1 MKCCEKYAAALS
13 AFADGELNGPER
25 EELLAHIEHCD
36 ACREY
41 LSELM
46 VLRAVFEEMPEL
58 QAPQGF
64 AEKVLDRMHEEE
76 RAGHRHRRAI
86 PRVLAA
92 CAALVVIS
100 AAALRFALPGMGAK
114 NDSTA
119 CDDSGAADMAS
130 APTADIAPDESD
142 DTYTSYTYSAVQK
155 DGAQYDQ
162 RYTGLAGGAAENENV
177 SADAQNAPEKAEYLT
192 VRVDEEAAAEFL
204 SARGMAV
211 YSENEES
218 VSFLVTP
225 EVARELGAAFVTNE
239 DAAAVLSQADEI
251 LIVEVAAAQSAEQSE
266 AEPPVGDGEAAAPE
280 EEEVSR

>member
-13 AFADGELNGPER
+13 AFADGELNGSER

-64 AEKVLDRMHEEE
+64 AEKVLDRIHEEE
-76 RAGHRHRRAI
+76 RAGRRHRRAI

-100 AAALRFALPGMGAK
+100 AAVLRFALPGVGAK

-119 CDDSGAADMAS
+119 WDDNGAADTAS
-130 APTADIAPDESD
+130 APTADIAQNESD

-155 DGAQYDQ
+155 DGTQYSPDDTPLRGYDSSANLPESSPQ
-162 RYTGLAGGAAENENV
+162 DAEGY
-177 SADAQNAPEKAEYLT
+177 PT
-192 VRVDEEAAAEFL
+192 VRLSGSAIEDFL
-204 SARGMAV
+204 ITRGMAV
-211 YSENEES
+211 YDETEES

-225 EVARELGAAFVTNE
+225 EVARELGAALVTDE
-239 DAAAVLSQADEI
+239 DAAAALSQADEI
-251 LIVEVAAAQSAEQSE
+251 LIVEVTTAQSAEQSE
-266 AEPPVGDGEAAAPE
+266 AEPPAGDGEAAAPE

>member
-13 AFADGELNGPER
+13 AFADGELNGSER
-25 EELLAHIEHCD
+25 EELLAHIEHCN

-76 RAGHRHRRAI
+76 RAGRRHRRAI

-100 AAALRFALPGMGAK
+100 AAVLRFALPGVGAK

-119 CDDSGAADMAS
+119 CDDSGAADAAS
-130 APTADIAPDESD
+130 APTADIAQSESD

-155 DGAQYDQ
+155 DGTQYSPDDTPLRGYDSSANSPESSPQ
-162 RYTGLAGGAAENENV
+162 DAEGY
-177 SADAQNAPEKAEYLT
+177 PT
-192 VRVDEEAAAEFL
+192 VRLSGSAIEDFL
-204 SARGMAV
+204 ITRGMAV
-211 YSENEES
+211 YDETEES

-225 EVARELGAAFVTNE
+225 EVARELGAALVTDE
-239 DAAAVLSQADEI
+239 DAAAALSQADEI
-251 LIVEVAAAQSAEQSE
+251 LIVEVTTAQSAEQSE
-266 AEPPVGDGEAAAPE
+266 AEPPAGDGEAAAPE

>member
-76 RAGHRHRRAI
+76 RAGRRHRRAI

-100 AAALRFALPGMGAK
+100 AAVLRFALPGVGAK

-119 CDDSGAADMAS
+119 WDDNGAADTAS
-130 APTADIAPDESD
+130 APTADIAQNESD

-155 DGAQYDQ
+155 DGTQYSPDDTPLCGYDSSANLPGSSPQ
-162 RYTGLAGGAAENENV
+162 DAEGY
-177 SADAQNAPEKAEYLT
+177 PT
-192 VRVDEEAAAEFL
+192 VRLSGSAIEDFL
-204 SARGMAV
+204 ITRGMAV
-211 YSENEES
+211 YDETEES

-225 EVARELGAAFVTNE
+225 EVARELGAALVTDE
-239 DAAAVLSQADEI
+239 DAAAALSQADEI
-251 LIVEVAAAQSAEQSE
+251 LIVEVTTAQSAEQSE
-266 AEPPVGDGEAAAPE
+266 AEPPAGDGEAAAPE

>member
-13 AFADGELNGPER
+13 AFADGELNGSER

-76 RAGHRHRRAI
+76 RAGRRHRRAI

-100 AAALRFALPGMGAK
+100 AAVLRFALPGVGAK

-119 CDDSGAADMAS
+119 CDDNGAADAAS
-130 APTADIAPDESD
+130 APTADIAQNESD

-155 DGAQYDQ
+155 DGTQYSPDDTPLRGYDSSANLPASSPQ
-162 RYTGLAGGAAENENV
+162 DAEGY
-177 SADAQNAPEKAEYLT
+177 PT
-192 VRVDEEAAAEFL
+192 VRLSGSAIEDFL
-204 SARGMAV
+204 ITRGMAV
-211 YSENEES
+211 YDETEKS

-225 EVARELGAAFVTNE
+225 EVARELGAALVTDE
-239 DAAAVLSQADEI
+239 DAAAALSQADEI
-251 LIVEVAAAQSAEQSE
+251 LIVEVTTAQSAEQSE
-266 AEPPVGDGEAAAPE
+266 AEPPAGDGEAAAPK

>member
-13 AFADGELNGPER
+13 AFADGELNGSER

-76 RAGHRHRRAI
+76 CAGRRHRRAI

-100 AAALRFALPGMGAK
+100 AAVLRFALPGVGAK

-119 CDDSGAADMAS
+119 WDDNGAADTAS
-130 APTADIAPDESD
+130 APTADIAQNESD

-155 DGAQYDQ
+155 DGTQYSPDDTPLCGYDSSANLPGSSPQ
-162 RYTGLAGGAAENENV
+162 DAEGY
-177 SADAQNAPEKAEYLT
+177 PT
-192 VRVDEEAAAEFL
+192 VRLSGSAIEDFL
-204 SARGMAV
+204 ITRGMAV
-211 YSENEES
+211 YDETEES

-225 EVARELGAAFVTNE
+225 EVARELGAALVTNE
-239 DAAAVLSQADEI
+239 EAAAALSQADEI
-251 LIVEVAAAQSAEQSE
+251 LIVEVTMAQSAEQSE
-266 AEPPVGDGEAAAPE
+266 TEPPVGDGEAAAPE

>member
-13 AFADGELNGPER
+13 AFADGELNGSER
-25 EELLAHIEHCD
+25 EELLAHIEHCN

-76 RAGHRHRRAI
+76 RAGRRHRRAI
-86 PRVLAA
+86 PHVLAA

-100 AAALRFALPGMGAK
+100 AAVLRFALPGVGAK

-119 CDDSGAADMAS
+119 WDDNGAADTAS

-162 RYTGLAGGAAENENV
+162 RYTGLAGGAAEDNV
-177 SADAQNAPEKAEYLT
+177 SADAQGAPEKAEYLT

-225 EVARELGAAFVTNE
+225 EVARELGAALVTDE
-239 DAAAVLSQADEI
+239 DAAAALSQADEI
-251 LIVEVAAAQSAEQSE
+251 LIVEVTTAQSAEQSE
-266 AEPPVGDGEAAAPE
+266 AEPPAGDGEAAAPE

>member
-64 AEKVLDRMHEEE
+64 AEKVLDRMHEEK
-76 RAGHRHRRAI
+76 RAGRRHRRAI

-100 AAALRFALPGMGAK
+100 AAVLRFALPGVGAK

-119 CDDSGAADMAS
+119 CDDNGAADAAS
-130 APTADIAPDESD
+130 APTADIAQSESD

-155 DGAQYDQ
+155 DGTQYSPDDTPLRGYDSSANLPESSPQ
-162 RYTGLAGGAAENENV
+162 DAEGY
-177 SADAQNAPEKAEYLT
+177 PT
-192 VRVDEEAAAEFL
+192 VRLSGSAIEDFL
-204 SARGMAV
+204 IMRGMAV
-211 YSENEES
+211 YDETEES

-225 EVARELGAAFVTNE
+225 EVARELGAALVTDE
-239 DAAAVLSQADEI
+239 DAAAALSQADEI
-251 LIVEVAAAQSAEQSE
+251 LIVEVTTAQSAEQSE
-266 AEPPVGDGEAAAPE
+266 AEPPAGDGEAAAPE